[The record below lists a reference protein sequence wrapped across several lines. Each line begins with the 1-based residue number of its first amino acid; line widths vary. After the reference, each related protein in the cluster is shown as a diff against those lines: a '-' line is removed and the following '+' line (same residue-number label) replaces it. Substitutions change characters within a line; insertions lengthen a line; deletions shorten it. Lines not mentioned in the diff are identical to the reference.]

1 MPNSMRS
8 NTFQWKVGVLNDLYL
23 VYWPLCYFSFYRS
36 VVISCRCNQPTV
48 FRNPERISY
57 MQSWSCI
64 HGMCIHIL
72 DTSPIS
78 KRLDMFCSFSLP
90 SFFLLSTTCHRY
102 RWHRRC
108 CRVVVQLIHHAF
120 LWRGNIILGHRSIYW
135 TTFHNLH
142 TLSSTTETHTR
153 KLIIIDIISG
163 LFWFGSFQVMYLCYR
178 LCFCILLVNSNRMEN
193 MNAHFISKL
202 YLSLTFT

>member
-108 CRVVVQLIHHAF
+108 CRAVVQLIHHAF

-142 TLSSTTETHTR
+142 TLSSTTETHTHTHTQTHYH
-153 KLIIIDIISG
+153 
-163 LFWFGSFQVMYLCYR
+163 WYYQWA
-178 LCFCILLVNSNRMEN
+178 LLVWLFSGDVSMLSV
-193 MNAHFISKL
+193 MLL
-202 YLSLTFT
+202 YSTR